1 MGLQLGHQNY
11 KNMKRLHP
19 SLDSEDVSPDLLASS
34 QLTAGLDDAPR
45 KRDTH
50 PHLKEQ
56 LNRSAQLLGLLI
68 SILIHTYSFLSTIL
82 NI

>member
-34 QLTAGLDDAPR
+34 QRTEALDDVAR
-45 KRDTH
+45 KWRN
-50 PHLKEQ
+50 LFGR
-56 LNRSAQLLGLLI
+56 L
-68 SILIHTYSFLSTIL
+68 TYSERPIQYRLD
-82 NI
+82 